1 VFDHIQDLRMQHAL
15 ALLSERDDSITQIAY
30 AVGYNRA
37 SSFSVAVH
45 RHFGATPSELRKRG
59 AAPDS

>member
-59 AAPDS
+59 AVPDS